1 MKMTV
6 LIEKKESWY
15 ELCHGSNIGDGI
27 LDRYSR
33 VFRKVMLSR
42 VKKDYDMKADKDLT
56 ASSNVAYVPITP
68 IYMFPSGFSPGST
81 MA

>member
-1 MKMTV
+1 MEMIV
-6 LIEKKESWY
+6 LVEKRITY
-15 ELCHGSNIGDGI
+15 EDCHGSNTGEGI

-33 VFRKVMLSR
+33 VFRKIILSR
-42 VKKDYDMKADKDLT
+42 VKKNYDMKADEDLI
-56 ASSNVAYVPITP
+56 ASSNVAYVPTTP